1 MGETLNSTE
10 ILHRRL
16 QEANAEELK
25 ILLVAEAAELDLV
38 GARHVLANP
47 FVGKEAIE
55 ILLGQPRLVATYELR
70 RALAGH
76 PRTPQAAALDLVPTL
91 FWRDLAELTV
101 SMQTA
106 PAVRHL
112 AERHLLERLPVLTE
126 GERIALARRAV
137 GGVLQRL
144 RHDGSQRVVAA
155 LLENPRLTE
164 GLLMPLVA
172 SESALPEVLRLVA
185 TSRWGLRYEV
195 RVGLVRNRRTPGP
208 IALSLVAQ
216 LRRAE
221 LAAVAA
227 DPRLALPLRRAARD
241 RLTGAAG
248 RD

>member
-16 QEANAEELK
+16 REAGTEELAA
-25 ILLVAEAAELDLV
+25 LLAAEAAQLDLV
-38 GARHVLANP
+38 GVRHVLANP
-47 FVGKEAIE
+47 FTGREAIE

-76 PRTPQAAALDLVPTL
+76 PRTPEVAALGLVPTL

-112 AERHLLERLPVLTE
+112 AERHLLERLPALTE
-126 GERIALARRAV
+126 GERIALARRAI

-144 RHDGSQRVVAA
+144 RHDGSLRVLAA

-164 GLLMPLVA
+164 GLLLPLVA
-172 SESALPEVLRLVA
+172 SESASPEALRLVA
-185 TSRWGLRYEV
+185 ASRWGLRYEV
-195 RVGLVRNRRTPGP
+195 RLGLVRNRRTPGA
-208 IALSLVAQ
+208 IALSLLAQ

-221 LAAVAA
+221 LATVAG

-241 RLTGAAG
+241 RLTGAVG